1 MKSSSS
7 IQSSQHFDLIIIGA
21 GAAGLM
27 AAGKAGQ
34 AGLSI
39 LLLDHATKIGEKI
52 RIAGGGFCN
61 FTNTHIDGFDASQYY
76 VSENPKF
83 VRYALSNYTAQDF
96 ISLVERYQIPYTEKH
111 RGQLFCD
118 REQKASSKDIIEMLL
133 SECRKGDVQ
142 LETGCQVNQ
151 VSKENE
157 QFIIESSLGCFTCN
171 HLIISTGGLAIP
183 KIGATDF
190 GYQVAKSFGHSIIP
204 TRPALVALH
213 FDFWE
218 QEGFTDLAGISLPVE
233 ISTNPGK
240 KPKDRIRFEEDLL
253 FRHKGLSGP
262 GILQISSYWVPGNSI
277 TINFA
282 PEVDLKT
289 ALIAL
294 KQTAKY
300 YLERAINELVP
311 AMPKRFIQFWLSRAP
326 FAEYQTT
333 PLAEIPNKILEALGN
348 LLNEWTISPSGTDGH
363 KTAEATRG
371 GVNTKELNQ
380 KTMESKLSENL
391 YFIGEVVD
399 IVGWLGGYNFQWAWG
414 SAVCAVKAI
423 QEMHLLD
430 QANAKGT
437 Q

>member
-1 MKSSSS
+1 MSGSSSKNS
-7 IQSSQHFDLIIIGA
+7 KHYDLIIIGA

-34 AGLSI
+34 SALSV

-61 FTNTHIDGFDASQYY
+61 FTNTHIDGFDASSYY

-83 VRYALSNYTAQDF
+83 VRFALSNYTAENF
-96 ISLVERYQIPYTEKH
+96 ISLVKKYQIPYTEKH

-133 SECRKGDVQ
+133 SECQ
-142 LETGCQVNQ
+142 LGQVRLEMGTSIETITKVEDLF
-151 VSKENE
+151 SLS
-157 QFIIESSLGCFTCN
+157 SSLGCFTCN
-171 HLIISTGGLAIP
+171 HLIIATGGLAIP

-190 GYQVAKSFGHSIIP
+190 GYRVAKQFGHTLIP

-218 QEGFTDLAGISLPVE
+218 QEGFTELAGISLPVA

-240 KPKDRIRFEEDLL
+240 KPKDRIIFEEDLL

-262 GILQISSYWVPGNSI
+262 GILQISSYWVPGKTI

-282 PEVDLKT
+282 PNVDIQAALLTLK
-289 ALIAL
+289 AH
-294 KQTAKY
+294 AKY
-300 YLERAINELVP
+300 HLERAISELIP
-311 AMPKRFIQFWLSRAP
+311 TMPKRFIQFWLNRTP
-326 FAEYQTT
+326 FAQYLST
-333 PLAEIPNKILEALGN
+333 PLAEIPHKILETLGTS
-348 LLNEWTISPSGTDGH
+348 LNAWTISPSGTDGH

-371 GVNTKELNQ
+371 GVNTKELNA
-380 KTMESKLSENL
+380 KTMESKFTENL

-414 SAVCAVKAI
+414 SAVCAANAI
-423 QEMHLLD
+423 Q
-430 QANAKGT
+430 AKHHEL
-437 Q
+437 QN

>member
-1 MKSSSS
+1 MTSAHLTSNNT
-7 IQSSQHFDLIIIGA
+7 HFDLIIIGA

-27 AAGKAGQ
+27 AAGRAGQ
-34 AGLSI
+34 QGLTV

-61 FTNTHIDGFDASQYY
+61 FTNTHIDGFDAAQYY

-83 VRYALSNYTAQDF
+83 VRYALSNYRAQNF
-96 ISLVERYQIPYTEKH
+96 IELVEKYKIPYTEKH

-133 SECRKGDVQ
+133 SECRAGHVRLEKGCDVN
-142 LETGCQVNQ
+142 EVT
-151 VSKENE
+151 KEHE
-157 QFIIESSLGCFTCN
+157 QFRVNSSLGSFSSH
-171 HLIISTGGLAIP
+171 HLVIATGGLAIP

-190 GYQVAKSFGHSIIP
+190 GYRLAKSFGHSIIP

-218 QEGFTDLAGISLPVE
+218 QEGFTSLAGISLPVE
-233 ISTNPGK
+233 VSTNPGK
-240 KPKDRIRFEEDLL
+240 KAKDRIYFEEDLL

-282 PEVDLKT
+282 PEIDLKT
-289 ALIAL
+289 ALITL

-300 YLERAINELVP
+300 YLERAISELVP
-311 AMPKRFIQFWLSRAP
+311 TMPKRFIQFWLSRAP
-326 FAEYQTT
+326 FVEYQTT

-371 GVNTKELNQ
+371 GINTKELNQ
-380 KTMESKLSENL
+380 KTMESKLCENL

-399 IVGWLGGYNFQWAWG
+399 VVGWLGGYNFQWAWA
-414 SAVCAVKAI
+414 SAVCA
-423 QEMHLLD
+423 
-430 QANAKGT
+430 ANAMIERQYPPLSKS
-437 Q
+437 

>member
-1 MKSSSS
+1 MT
-7 IQSSQHFDLIIIGA
+7 SQNPHSTPYHFDTLIIGA

-27 AAGKAGQ
+27 AAGKIGQ
-34 AGLSI
+34 MGRSV

-61 FTNTHIDGFDASQYY
+61 FTNTHIDGFDASGYY

-83 VRYALSNYTAQDF
+83 VRYALSHYTAQDF
-96 ISLVERYQIPYTEKH
+96 ISLVETYKIPYTEKH

-133 SECRKGDVQ
+133 SECRKGKVRLEMDCSVQ
-142 LETGCQVNQ
+142 D
-151 VSKENE
+151 VSKEGE
-157 QFIIESSLGCFTCN
+157 QFIIESTLGTF
-171 HLIISTGGLAIP
+171 HAQHVIIATGGLAIP

-190 GYQVAKSFGHSIIP
+190 GYRIAKSFGHTLIP

-218 QEGFTDLAGISLPVE
+218 QEGFTSLAGIALPVE
-233 ISTNPGK
+233 VSTNPGK
-240 KPKDRIRFEEDLL
+240 KAKDRVSFEEDIL

-262 GILQISSYWVPGNSI
+262 GILQISSYQIPSKPI

-282 PEVDLKT
+282 PGIEISE

-294 KQTAKY
+294 KTHAKY
-300 YLERAINELVP
+300 HLERAISELIP
-311 AMPKRFIQFWLSRAP
+311 KMPKRFIQFWLNRAP
-326 FAEYQTT
+326 FNAYLTT
-333 PLAEIPNKILEALGN
+333 PMAEIPHKILMELGAQ
-348 LLNEWTISPSGTDGH
+348 LNHWTITPSGTDGH

-371 GVNTKELNQ
+371 GVSTRELNPR
-380 KTMESKLSENL
+380 TMESNLTPNL

-414 SAVCAVKAI
+414 SAHCA
-423 QEMHLLD
+423 
-430 QANAKGT
+430 ANAIHAK
-437 Q
+437 

>member
-1 MKSSSS
+1 MNRSSSPHAPS
-7 IQSSQHFDLIIIGA
+7 HFELIIIGA

-27 AAGKAGQ
+27 AAGRAGQ
-34 AGLSI
+34 AGCSV

-61 FTNTHIDGFDASQYY
+61 FTNTHLDGLDASQYY
-76 VSENPKF
+76 VSDNPKF

-96 ISLVERYQIPYTEKH
+96 ISLVESYHIPYTEKH

-118 REQKASSKDIIEMLL
+118 REKGASSKDIIEMLL
-133 SECRKGDVQ
+133 AECEKGHVK
-142 LETGCQVNQ
+142 LEKGCTINQ
-151 VSKENE
+151 VTQHET
-157 QFIIESSLGCFTCN
+157 QFSLDTSLGCFTCN
-171 HLIISTGGLAIP
+171 HLIIATGGLAIP

-190 GYQVAKSFGHSIIP
+190 GYRLAKDFGHSIVA

-218 QEGFTDLAGISLPVE
+218 QERFSELAGISLPVQ

-240 KPKDRIRFEEDLL
+240 KPKDRIVFDEDLL

-262 GILQISSYWVPGNSI
+262 GILQISSYLNAGQSL

-282 PEVDLKT
+282 PDVDITT
-289 ALIAL
+289 ALMTL
-294 KQTAKY
+294 KQTQKC
-300 YLERAINELVP
+300 YLERALHELVP
-311 AMPKRFIQFWLSRAP
+311 AMPKRFIQFWLSLPA
-326 FAEYQTT
+326 FSQYLTT
-333 PLAEIPNKILEALGN
+333 PLPEIPHKILEQIGA
-348 LLNEWTISPSGTDGH
+348 LLNAWTITPSGSDGH

-380 KTMESKLSENL
+380 KTMESKLTDNL

-399 IVGWLGGYNFQWAWG
+399 IVGWLGGYNFQWAWA

-423 QEMHLLD
+423 TTK
-430 QANAKGT
+430 QAE
-437 Q
+437 

>member
-1 MKSSSS
+1 MTSTSSTISS
-7 IQSSQHFDLIIIGA
+7 TQFDLIIIGA

-34 AGLSI
+34 AGLSV
-39 LLLDHATKIGEKI
+39 LLLDHATKLGEKI

-61 FTNTHIDGFDASQYY
+61 FTNTHIDGFDAAKYY

-96 ISLVERYQIPYTEKH
+96 ISLVEKYQIPYTEKH

-133 SECRKGDVQ
+133 SECRHGNVR
-142 LETGCQVNQ
+142 LESGCQVTKI
-151 VSKENE
+151 SKKHQQA
-157 QFIIESSLGCFTCN
+157 QFIVESSLGGFTCN
-171 HLIISTGGLAIP
+171 HLIIATGGLAIP

-190 GYQVAKSFGHSIIP
+190 GYHVAKSFGHSIIP

-218 QEGFTDLAGISLPVE
+218 QEGFTELAGISLPVT

-240 KPKDRIRFEEDLL
+240 KPKDSIVFEEDLL

-262 GILQISSYWVPGNSI
+262 GILQISSYWVPGGTI

-282 PEVDLKT
+282 PDLDIKT
-289 ALIAL
+289 SLIEL
-294 KQTAKY
+294 KKTAKY
-300 YLERAINELVP
+300 YLERAISELVP
-311 AMPKRFIQFWLSRAP
+311 AMPKRFIQFWLNRES
-326 FAEYQTT
+326 FAAYQTT
-333 PLAEIPNKILEALGN
+333 PFAEIPNKVLEALGN
-348 LLNEWTISPSGTDGH
+348 LLNAWTISPSGTDGH

-380 KTMESKLSENL
+380 KTMESKLVDNL

-414 SAVCAVKAI
+414 SAVCAVNAI
-423 QEMHLLD
+423 KDKQKVI
-430 QANAKGT
+430 Q
-437 Q
+437 